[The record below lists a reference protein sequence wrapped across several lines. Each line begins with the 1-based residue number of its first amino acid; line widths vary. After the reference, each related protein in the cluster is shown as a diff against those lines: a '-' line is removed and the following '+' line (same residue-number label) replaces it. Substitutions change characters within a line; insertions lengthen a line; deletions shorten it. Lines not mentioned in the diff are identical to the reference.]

1 MSRAGIGNIY
11 LAGLM
16 GSGKSSLGPLLA
28 ERMGRSFIDLD
39 EAICAADG
47 RSLHD
52 LVAAEGWLGFRM
64 LEYDLVKQ
72 CAGRNDLVLA
82 FGGGTPR
89 YAWNMDRLAGSG
101 IIVLLTADLE
111 VLAARTGGNE
121 RPRVNANLSQA
132 QDLARIWAEHKDSYL
147 AAADI
152 HYSTDAGKSLEEEV
166 AEILDAVDAF
176 VAQER

>member
-11 LAGLM
+11 LAGLI

-28 ERMGRSFIDLD
+28 ERTGRRFIDLD
-39 EAICAADG
+39 DAICAEAG

-64 LEYDLVKQ
+64 REYDLVKQ
-72 CAGRNDLVLA
+72 CAGRDDLVLA
-82 FGGGTPR
+82 LGGGTPR
-89 YAWNMDRLAGSG
+89 YAWNMDQLAGSG

-111 VLAARTGGNE
+111 VLAARASDKE
-121 RPRVNANLSQA
+121 RPRVNSNLTQA

-147 AAADI
+147 GAADI
-152 HYSTDAGKSLEEEV
+152 VYPTDAGKSLDTEA
-166 AEILDAVDAF
+166 AEILAAIEAF
-176 VAQER
+176 AARQR